1 MTSTTAAS
9 FLGWGRL
16 QPAAWRLV
24 ILSLVAATAAFP
36 QHLSFGLKAG
46 HPFEDV
52 FSNRVSAASVYTPA
66 SGRYTIGPVVELH
79 LPFRVSVEL
88 DLLYRPVKYNIKGI
102 NSGTLSDLTAGEW
115 RIPVLAKY
123 QLRPGL
129 VSPFLAGG
137 VCWQRFSGVK
147 NTADQ
152 VQSSTSGG
160 VVAGGLE
167 GKLTL
172 IRLSGEIRYTRWGAA
187 TFSNVVSGI
196 RQSNLNQME
205 LLVGISF

>member
-1 MTSTTAAS
+1 M
-9 FLGWGRL
+9 RL
-16 QPAAWRLV
+16 I
-24 ILSLVAATAAFP
+24 ILSLFAAAAALP

-52 FSNRVSAASVYTPA
+52 FSNRVSATSVYTPA
-66 SGRYTIGPVVELH
+66 SGRYTIGPTVELH
-79 LPFRVSVEL
+79 LPFHASVEL
-88 DLLYRPVKYNIKGI
+88 DLLYRPLKYNIKGV
-102 NSGTLSDLTAGEW
+102 SLGTLSELTAGEW

-123 QLRPGL
+123 RVRPGL
-129 VSPFLAGG
+129 VSPFVAGG

-152 VQSSTSGG
+152 VQSSTTGG
-160 VVAGGLE
+160 VAAGGLE

-172 IRLSGEIRYTRWGAA
+172 IRVSGEIRYTRWGAA
-187 TFSNVVSGI
+187 TFRNVVSGI

>member
-1 MTSTTAAS
+1 
-9 FLGWGRL
+9 
-16 QPAAWRLV
+16 
-24 ILSLVAATAAFP
+24 
-36 QHLSFGLKAG
+36 LKTG
-46 HPFEDV
+46 HPFEDI
-52 FSNRVSAASVYTPA
+52 FSNRVSATSVYTPA
-66 SGRYTIGPVVELH
+66 SGHYTIGPMIELH
-79 LPFRVSVEL
+79 LPFRASVEL
-88 DLLYRPVKYNIKGI
+88 DVLYRPAKYKISGV
-102 NSGTLSDLTAGEW
+102 SLGTLSELTAGEW

-123 QLRPGL
+123 RVRPGL

-160 VVAGGLE
+160 VAAGGLE

-187 TFSNVVSGI
+187 TFRNVVSGI

>member
-1 MTSTTAAS
+1 M
-9 FLGWGRL
+9 RL
-16 QPAAWRLV
+16 I
-24 ILSLVAATAAFP
+24 ILSLAAAAAAFP

-52 FSNRVSAASVYTPA
+52 FSKRVSATSVYTPA
-66 SGRYTIGPVVELH
+66 SGRYTIGPTIELH
-79 LPFRVSVEL
+79 LPFHASVEF
-88 DLLYRPVKYNIKGI
+88 DLLYRPVKYNIQGV
-102 NSGTLSDLTAGEW
+102 SLATLSELTAAEW

-123 QLRPGL
+123 RVRTGL

-137 VCWQRFSGVK
+137 VCWQRFTGVK
-147 NTADQ
+147 NTSDQ
-152 VQSSTSGG
+152 VQSSATGG
-160 VVAGGLE
+160 VAAGGLE

-172 IRLSGEIRYTRWGAA
+172 IRLSGEVRYTRWGAA
-187 TFSNVVSGI
+187 TFRNVVSGI